1 MTDKGNNRDHQGKD
15 AKEEGHQHQQK
26 KHWQKKHWQKK
37 QQQHFDRKKKDKD
50 SEVIPVLKYG
60 PNNNFFKFKEALSKT
75 AL

>member
-1 MTDKGNNRDHQGKD
+1 MTNKGNNHDQGKD
-15 AKEEGHQHQQK
+15 AKEEGHQHQ
-26 KHWQKKHWQKK
+26 QKKHWQKK

-60 PNNNFFKFKEALSKT
+60 PNNNFFKFKEALSSK